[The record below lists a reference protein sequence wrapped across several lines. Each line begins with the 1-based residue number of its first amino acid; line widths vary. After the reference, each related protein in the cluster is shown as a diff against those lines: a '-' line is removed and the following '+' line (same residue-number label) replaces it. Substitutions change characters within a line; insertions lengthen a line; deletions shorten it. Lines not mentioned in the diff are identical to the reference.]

1 MVKKR
6 LKSFVSGCL
15 FLSVL
20 LLGANA
26 VQASPGSPEKGDV
39 YFGLLKSVDTANRV
53 IHMEVHNINIRE
65 RAEKE
70 DKMRSFLIHPY
81 AKISIE
87 QPDGKMM
94 QNMTLH
100 NVAVS
105 RWVWVATHDGE
116 ISADVA
122 ASSYISF
129 RGHLMEAKGNQ
140 ITLKLNRRRVG
151 RRVSSIGEKTPPR
164 TFNIPGGV
172 PILYKGQQVSPSL
185 IGPGAHL
192 EVTSLDGGG
201 VVLITVQDDEG

>member
-1 MVKKR
+1 MRIKR
-6 LKSFVSGCL
+6 LNGFAPWLLVVTAL
-15 FLSVL
+15 LLSV
-20 LLGANA
+20 NA
-26 VQASPGSPEKGDV
+26 VKASPGSPEKGDV

-65 RAEKE
+65 RAEKDE
-70 DKMRSFLIHPY
+70 KLRSFYIHPN
-81 AKISIE
+81 AKIGIE
-87 QPDGKMM
+87 QPNGKMM

-116 ISADVA
+116 VSADVT

-129 RGHLMEAKGNQ
+129 RGYLMEAQSNQ

-151 RRVSSIGEKTPPR
+151 RRVSSIGEKTAPR
-164 TFNIPGGV
+164 TFTIPGGV

-201 VVLITVQDDEG
+201 VVLITVQDDAG